1 MANNSTYYRAD
12 YTTSLYF
19 KLPAGTNLDDTT
31 VVEEYWIR
39 GGILYVLFSFGWLAI
54 SKRVN
59 RIMKAFLSTK
69 PNLIESR
76 IYEFKN
82 IIDFICYL
90 AQICFTT
97 TK

>member
-39 GGILYVLFSFGWLAI
+39 GGILYVQYVGDDDVKEF
-54 SKRVN
+54 R
-59 RIMKAFLSTK
+59 TK
-69 PNLIESR
+69 FEAEPDFKDPDKMEIE
-76 IYEFKN
+76 E
-82 IIDFICYL
+82 DFYDEESESESESESEEEP
-90 AQICFTT
+90 QEE
-97 TK
+97 